1 MTALIEFLLRFSKAV
16 KTADDETGI
25 TVVKKCLFGRWYEV
39 KHYVN
44 PPQSEP
50 DTRWHKTV
58 D

>member
-1 MTALIEFLLRFSKAV
+1 MTILQLLLKFCKSV
-16 KTADDETGI
+16 KSSDDETGI
-25 TVVKKCLFGRWYEV
+25 TVVKKKLFGRWYEV

-44 PPQSEP
+44 PPKVEP